1 MKVIRSLVIA
11 AVLALPSLASAASF
25 STYYVFGDSLV
36 DAGNVRIATGG
47 AIPNAAQ
54 GYFDGRFTNGYDYT
68 DLLSISAFGTPTVA
82 SLAGGNN
89 FAFGGARVVANASD
103 AVPDLGLQLGAFAA
117 RSRGVADPGALYV
130 LNFGGNDLFALSR
143 GDTGALSPSEY
154 VTAVTTQY
162 AGGVQYLNSIGAR
175 NILITGIPNA
185 GNPVAIGLEAQLQAS
200 LDALT
205 LAPGTSLYRYSFIN
219 FFNTVAT
226 NPGALGL
233 PPLRTDTTCL
243 RAQTPSPNIDCTGF
257 FYFDDVHPTAAV
269 QAAAARD
276 INRQF
281 ALVPVPEPM
290 TWTMMIVGF
299 GVTGTAL
306 RRQRRRQ
313 HRMATHIA

>member
-1 MKVIRSLVIA
+1 MKIIRSLVIA

-68 DLLSISAFGTPTVA
+68 DLLSIAAFGATTVA

-175 NILITGIPNA
+175 NILITGIPNVSPLGFA
-185 GNPVAIGLEAQLQAS
+185 VEAQLQAS

-205 LAPGTSLYRYSFIN
+205 LAPDTNLYRFSWQN
-219 FFNTVAT
+219 FFLTVAAD
-226 NPGALGL
+226 PGSLGL
-233 PPLRTDTTCL
+233 PVQRTDTTCL
-243 RAQTPSPNIDCTGF
+243 RARTPSPDIDCTGF
-257 FYFDDVHPTAAV
+257 FFFDDVHPTAAI
-269 QAAAARD
+269 QAAAARE

-281 ALVPVPEPM
+281 ALVPAPVPEPM
-290 TWTMMIVGF
+290 TWTFMLVGF
-299 GVTGTAL
+299 AVTGAAL
-306 RRQRRRQ
+306 RQRRRT
-313 HRMATHIA
+313 MLAAA